1 MKLYKAV
8 DKLTEQMCAF
18 LVYPNGEVATS
29 YWAFS
34 NSEEVAAAKDCAD
47 QYLRESAERFN
58 DAIDPILIA
67 EW

>member
-8 DKLTEQMCAF
+8 DRLTKQMCAF
-18 LVYPNGEVATS
+18 LVYPDGEVATS

-34 NSEEVAAAKDCAD
+34 DAEEVGLAKKCAEG
-47 QYLRESAERFN
+47 YLRDSAERFN
-58 DAIDPILIA
+58 DAVDPVLIA

>member
-8 DKLTEQMCAF
+8 DKMTEQMCAF

-29 YWAFS
+29 YWVFS
-34 NSEEVAAAKDCAD
+34 DAEEEDLAKRCAED
-47 QYLRESAERFN
+47 YLRDSAERFN
-58 DAIDPILIA
+58 DAIDPALIA

>member
-1 MKLYKAV
+1 MKLYRAI

-29 YWAFS
+29 YWVFS
-34 NSEEVAAAKDCAD
+34 DAEEADLAKRCAEG
-47 QYLRESAERFN
+47 YLCDPAWRFN
-58 DAIDPILIA
+58 DAIDPVLIA